1 MIVYNGLYSVN
12 RAACLLAEARGIPA
26 LFLHAGANLSN
37 RLQRLML
44 GRGDTFSYYSRLVEG
59 WPRFSEIPCESHLLS
74 QVTDHYLQLIEAR
87 SIFVYSKVRSD
98 GSFSLRQRFGISA
111 SQKVAV
117 ATLGSYDEEVAAEMV
132 GARTIRKEPLFKT
145 QVEWIEA
152 LVEFMHR
159 HPNIFLI
166 VRVHPREFPNRRDS
180 KKSEH
185 ARLLEQALLQLPANV
200 KVNWPTDQISI
211 YDLVEETDVFLNSWS
226 STGKDMALLG
236 IPTVIY
242 SDEIPLYPTELN
254 YFGDTLESYFS
265 AIERAL
271 GDGWSAE
278 KVRRSYRW
286 AAYEFSR
293 STIDIGDSF
302 HEIEMPKRSLLE
314 KVGGRLRRQLDKD
327 YRQRGDLQRFSL
339 PRSADQIVD
348 VVESAART
356 VVDRLQPEASV
367 SSEEETRALRAE
379 MRRLAEA
386 LFPSLPER
394 ASSRLF
400 ARLTA
405 SEVFN

>member
-1 MIVYNGLYSVN
+1 
-12 RAACLLAEARGIPA
+12 
-26 LFLHAGANLSN
+26 
-37 RLQRLML
+37 
-44 GRGDTFSYYSRLVEG
+44 
-59 WPRFSEIPCESHLLS
+59 
-74 QVTDHYLQLIEAR
+74 
-87 SIFVYSKVRSD
+87 
-98 GSFSLRQRFGISA
+98 
-111 SQKVAV
+111 V

-152 LVEFMHR
+152 LVEFMHQ

-166 VRVHPREFPNRRDS
+166 IRVHPREFPNRRDS

>member
-1 MIVYNGLYSVN
+1 M
-12 RAACLLAEARGIPA
+12 
-26 LFLHAGANLSN
+26 
-37 RLQRLML
+37 
-44 GRGDTFSYYSRLVEG
+44 
-59 WPRFSEIPCESHLLS
+59 
-74 QVTDHYLQLIEAR
+74 
-87 SIFVYSKVRSD
+87 
-98 GSFSLRQRFGISA
+98 
-111 SQKVAV
+111 
-117 ATLGSYDEEVAAEMV
+117 
-132 GARTIRKEPLFKT
+132 
-145 QVEWIEA
+145 
-152 LVEFMHR
+152 
-159 HPNIFLI
+159 
-166 VRVHPREFPNRRDS
+166 
-180 KKSEH
+180 
-185 ARLLEQALLQLPANV
+185 
-200 KVNWPTDQISI
+200 
-211 YDLVEETDVFLNSWS
+211 
-226 STGKDMALLG
+226 
-236 IPTVIY
+236 
-242 SDEIPLYPTELN
+242 
-254 YFGDTLESYFS
+254 
-265 AIERAL
+265 
-271 GDGWSAE
+271 
-278 KVRRSYRW
+278 RRSYRW

-348 VVESAART
+348 VVKSAART

>member
-1 MIVYNGLYSVN
+1 MSASKVRPGQPDDVRHAVCGTCQRYDRLLREGFGFRGPVLSSVLTPEDFAAAEQVIAEAKPELIQALHRDGIPLGRIALYQLAIRSEQINLNLADDEWDEYLIELRNTVYAWLAARRLIDEHKPDRVIVYNGLYSVN

-59 WPRFSEIPCESHLLS
+59 WPRFSEIPCDSHLLS

-166 VRVHPREFPNRRDS
+166 IRVHPREFPNRRDS

-242 SDEIPLYPTELN
+242 SDRIR
-254 YFGDTLESYFS
+254 S
-265 AIERAL
+265 I
-271 GDGWSAE
+271 
-278 KVRRSYRW
+278 RRS
-286 AAYEFSR
+286 
-293 STIDIGDSF
+293 
-302 HEIEMPKRSLLE
+302 
-314 KVGGRLRRQLDKD
+314 
-327 YRQRGDLQRFSL
+327 
-339 PRSADQIVD
+339 
-348 VVESAART
+348 
-356 VVDRLQPEASV
+356 
-367 SSEEETRALRAE
+367 
-379 MRRLAEA
+379 
-386 LFPSLPER
+386 
-394 ASSRLF
+394 
-400 ARLTA
+400 
-405 SEVFN
+405 